1 MLVWGS
7 LRVFIHLSWP
17 APSVT
22 VVLTLKCDVL
32 WTCQCSDDSG
42 HQCTCRSLWRFRGST
57 DAPWPLT
64 SCTLVYSCLQ
74 RRQEEGYY
82 SRLEAERRRQH
93 DEAARRLLE
102 PEDPGL
108 SRPPLPRDY
117 EPPSLSPAPSAPP
130 PPPQRN
136 ASYLKT
142 QVLSPDSL
150 FTAKFVAYDDEEE
163 EDCGPAGQDKYPS
176 TRKSHEH
183 LPLAA
188 PKPQQPR
195 PASDGIFLSNSFQP
209 PLAKANSTANK
220 AGPPPPPPG
229 KPSFYRPGHWKGRG
243 KEGMANHTSLV
254 LMIEPGISVP
264 LPLGT
269 VHWDHACLGLGYY
282 LITLSM
288 WSPSACDCGVRANA
302 LLICSWYSNSLTL

>member
-7 LRVFIHLSWP
+7 LRVFLHLETRQALSFM
-17 APSVT
+17 
-22 VVLTLKCDVL
+22 TLKCDVL
-32 WTCQCSDDSG
+32 WTCQCSDDSDY
-42 HQCTCRSLWRFRGST
+42 QCTCHSLWRLRGST

-188 PKPQQPR
+188 LKPQQPR

-220 AGPPPPPPG
+220 AGLPPPPPG
-229 KPSFYRPGHWKGRG
+229 KRSFYQPGHWKGRG
-243 KEGMANHTSLV
+243 KREWRIRPLLSWWLSLGSLYPCHLVRYTETMPV
-254 LMIEPGISVP
+254 LALGI
-264 LPLGT
+264 T
-269 VHWDHACLGLGYY
+269 W
-282 LITLSM
+282 
-288 WSPSACDCGVRANA
+288 
-302 LLICSWYSNSLTL
+302 LL

>member
-1 MLVWGS
+1 MSRGN
-7 LRVFIHLSWP
+7 
-17 APSVT
+17 ASVVT
-22 VVLTLKCDVL
+22 D
-32 WTCQCSDDSG
+32 SDY
-42 HQCTCRSLWRFRGST
+42 QCTCCSLWRLRGSA

-117 EPPSLSPAPSAPP
+117 EPPSLSPAPGAPP

-188 PKPQQPR
+188 LKPQQPR

-220 AGPPPPPPG
+220 AGQPPPPPG

-243 KEGMANHTSLV
+243 KRGIGESDLSCLDDWAWDLCTPATWYGTLRPCLSWPWV
-254 LMIEPGISVP
+254 LPDHSKHVIYLP
-264 LPLGT
+264 LPVIVVFMLM
-269 VHWDHACLGLGYY
+269 L
-282 LITLSM
+282 
-288 WSPSACDCGVRANA
+288 R
-302 LLICSWYSNSLTL
+302 

>member
-1 MLVWGS
+1 MCVLIKLGTRRAELACLFRDNYDIGIWCPVDMPVQWWA
-7 LRVFIHLSWP
+7 VMI
-17 APSVT
+17 SVPVIPCGGT
-22 VVLTLKCDVL
+22 ECPLIPL
-32 WTCQCSDDSG
+32 
-42 HQCTCRSLWRFRGST
+42 
-57 DAPWPLT
+57 WPLT
-64 SCTLVYSCLQ
+64 FCTLVSSRLQ

-93 DEAARRLLE
+93 DEAARRVLE
-102 PEDPGL
+102 PEEPGL

-117 EPPSLSPAPSAPP
+117 EPPSPSPAPSAPP

-176 TRKSHEH
+176 TRKSHGH

-188 PKPQQPR
+188 LKPQQPPCQPR

-209 PLAKANSTANK
+209 PLAKANSTAIR
-220 AGPPPPPPG
+220 AGQPPPPPG
-229 KPSFYRPGHWKGRG
+229 KPSFFRPGHWKGRG
-243 KEGMANHTSLV
+243 KGGNGESDLSC
-254 LMIEPGISVP
+254 LDDWPGISVP
-264 LPLGT
+264 CPLVRYSET
-269 VHWDHACLGLGYY
+269 MPVLALGLPDHSQHV
-282 LITLSM
+282 I
-288 WSPSACDCGVRANA
+288 
-302 LLICSWYSNSLTL
+302 SLRPWLWCLC